1 MSNQLQGRI
10 VKILDEIRLIANI
23 GFQEGVAVGD
33 LFVVYEPGEEVTD
46 TESGESL
53 GQLELVKAQV
63 EAVHVQERMVILSPR
78 TFTEKETLSGT
89 VLSAIMARTNS
100 GSEDRKKESLTVRR
114 DQVAGMP
121 VVRPIQVGDSVRR
134 VSN

>member
-10 VKILDEIRLIANI
+10 VKILDDIRLIANI
-23 GFQEGVAVGD
+23 GFQEGVAIGD
-33 LFVVYEPGEEVTD
+33 LFVVFEPGEEVTD
-46 TESGESL
+46 TDSGESL

-63 EAVHVQERMVILSPR
+63 EAVHVQERMVILSPH

-89 VLSAIMARTNS
+89 VLSAIMARTSS
-100 GSEDRKKESLTVRR
+100 GSEDRNKETLTVRR

-121 VVRPIQVGDSVRR
+121 VVRPIQIGDSVRR
-134 VSN
+134 I